1 MDYFLFEN
9 GLFPLKTFFFKDLDV
24 YYLRIEIILKIQNCL
39 IILILQKTILR

>member
-9 GLFPLKTFFFKDLDV
+9 GLFPLKIFFFKDLDV